1 MTLQQARHLVALLTT
16 QGVRFEAGLTESEFA
31 QLAHQFGAVFPPD
44 LHLFLQVALPVSLK
58 FAPWRQALTYTAVA
72 DDLQRMLSWPLEGLL
87 FDARNNVF
95 WCPEWGTPP
104 VDDAG
109 KEQRIRQLY
118 PRYPTLLPIYSH
130 RYLPALPA
138 VAGNPVFSVYQTDV
152 IHYGNDLAS
161 YFAHEFKFTL
171 PNTFENPQRPKNR
184 IEFWDALVG

>member
-130 RYLPALPA
+130 RYLP
-138 VAGNPVFSVYQTDV
+138 VFSVYQTDV